1 VVSTLKEDRTLP
13 EAGSHLNIIS
23 LPLSLHDTQMYE
35 PSYVTPY
42 GFWAGE
48 GHDETMDIS
57 AKAAPAAAT
66 AAAKTKERFNIISTS
81 LTLLC
86 TSPEVKNYK

>member
-1 VVSTLKEDRTLP
+1 
-13 EAGSHLNIIS
+13 
-23 LPLSLHDTQMYE
+23 
-35 PSYVTPY
+35 
-42 GFWAGE
+42 
-48 GHDETMDIS
+48 MDIS